1 MFRFRLESVL
11 NARKAFEDTLL
22 REFSEKKRELE
33 REVGLLEALKE
44 ERRASIE
51 CLREMHDREVTA
63 ADIGM
68 YVSYIEFLHGRV
80 DRQQAVVSKAQDV
93 LEVKRQEVLEAVKKR
108 KMLENLKQRQ
118 RREYEIN
125 FELRERKVLDEI
137 SLQSFSRRA
146 L

>member
-22 REFSEKKRELE
+22 RELSEKKRDLE
-33 REVGLLEALKE
+33 KEKGLLEALKE

-51 CLREMHDREVTA
+51 CLREMPDQKVTA

-80 DRQQAVVSKAQDV
+80 DRQQDVVAGAQDAM
-93 LEVKRQEVLEAVKKR
+93 EAKRQEVVEAVKKR
-108 KMLENLKQRQ
+108 KTLENLKKRQ
-118 RREYEIN
+118 RREYEIHN
-125 FELRERKVLDEI
+125 ELRERKVLDEI
-137 SLQSFSRRA
+137 SLQGFGRRA
-146 L
+146 T

>member
-22 REFSEKKRELE
+22 REFSEKKRNLE
-33 REVGLLEALKE
+33 KEAGLLEALKE

-51 CLREMHDREVTA
+51 CLREMQDREVTA

-80 DRQQAVVSKAQDV
+80 DSQQAVVVMAQDAV
-93 LEVKRQEVLEAVKKR
+93 EAKRQEVVEAVKKR
-108 KMLENLKQRQ
+108 KMLENLKKRQ
-118 RREYEIN
+118 RREYEITN
-125 FELRERKVLDEI
+125 ELRERKVLDEM
-137 SLQSFSRRA
+137 SLQGFSRRA
-146 L
+146 S